1 MNVDKLHAYGLLA
14 AAAQFRERLGLC
26 SEGPQQLH
34 RQISSTVDWW
44 DLIGAARPPDSSIA
58 SECVMA
64 ICPANIASPTTS
76 LTQATLQLDGI
87 AI

>member
-34 RQISSTVDWW
+34 RQISSTVDW
-44 DLIGAARPPDSSIA
+44 
-58 SECVMA
+58 
-64 ICPANIASPTTS
+64 
-76 LTQATLQLDGI
+76 
-87 AI
+87 